1 MRPRI
6 PRDADNNVD
15 SDDDDASRETHRQ
28 RVGRPN
34 RPRPRR
40 KSFRGALPRSAAVP
54 RHCLTYGEHT
64 TGLVG
69 ASEIP
74 GRKRRPGEEREE
86 NGLSV
91 RFAVSA
97 TSATER
103 QKVRPLP
110 NDLSVFVSRLIYE
123 WGPRETEPV
132 RRLSRALLSVS
143 LYLPSRPVV
152 HGGIRA
158 TLFSQLAAFSLSFGV
173 ETPVKNLPSPPP
185 PLPPPIHRS
194 LPFFF

>member
-1 MRPRI
+1 MTTLHAKFIDRESTGRI
-6 PRDADNNVD
+6 GRGRGVNHFAALSRARRLSHDIVSRTASTQRGLSGPRDH
-15 SDDDDASRETHRQ
+15 REKKAA
-28 RVGRPN
+28 GR
-34 RPRPRR
+34 
-40 KSFRGALPRSAAVP
+40 
-54 RHCLTYGEHT
+54 
-64 TGLVG
+64 
-69 ASEIP
+69 
-74 GRKRRPGEEREE
+74 EEREG

-123 WGPRETEPV
+123 WGPRETEPT
-132 RRLSRALLSVS
+132 RRLSRAIVSIS

-158 TLFSQLAAFSLSFGV
+158 TLFSQLAAFSLSG
-173 ETPVKNLPSPPP
+173 
-185 PLPPPIHRS
+185 
-194 LPFFF
+194 